1 MTINFPS
8 KVRAAGKN
16 NWTYVPAIAIPS
28 APTIAE
34 LNAGIMTQASYDA
47 DQMRPSGSSDT
58 QAEQRYMQ
66 EFESQGRGRKK
77 FEFADVEVIF
87 DPQTP
92 DSVDYEL
99 ATAWIAEPD
108 GYMVARLGV
117 AHDAAFAAAQVLS
130 VIVPVSIVDLLPVAP
145 DPSKPNDAYRRL
157 FQILT
162 TGDPI
167 TDVTIAGS
175 GS

>member
-16 NWTYVPAIAIPS
+16 NWTYVPVIAIPG

-47 DQMRPSGSSDT
+47 DQMRPSGKADT
-58 QAEQRYMQ
+58 QAEQRYSQ
-66 EFESQGRGRKK
+66 EFESQGRGRKT
-77 FEFADVEVIF
+77 FDFADVEVIY
-87 DPQTP
+87 DPQEPT
-92 DSVDYEL
+92 SVDYKL
-99 ATAWIAEPD
+99 ATLWLTEPD
-108 GYMVARLGV
+108 GFMVARFGV
-117 AHDAAFAAAQVLS
+117 AHDAAFAAAQVVS

-167 TDVTIAGS
+167 TDVTIAV
-175 GS
+175 

>member
-16 NWTYVPAIAIPS
+16 NWTYVPAIAVPS
-28 APTIAE
+28 APTIIE

-47 DQMRPSGSSDT
+47 DQMRPSGSSKT
-58 QAEQRYMQ
+58 EAEQRYSQ
-66 EFESQGRGRKK
+66 EFESQGRGRKTYD
-77 FEFADVEVIF
+77 FGDVDVIF
-87 DPQTP
+87 DPQAP

-99 ATAWIAEPD
+99 ATAWLTEPD
-108 GYMVARLGV
+108 GFMVARLGV
-117 AHDAAFAAAQVLS
+117 DHDAEFAAAQVLS

-145 DPSKPNDAYRRL
+145 DPSKPNDAYLRK

-167 TDVTIAGS
+167 TDVTIAA
-175 GS
+175 

>member
-16 NWTYVPAIAIPS
+16 NWTYVPVILDPS
-28 APTIAE
+28 APTIVE

-47 DQMRPSGSSDT
+47 DQMRPAGSADT
-58 QAEQRYMQ
+58 QAEQRYSQ

-77 FEFADVEVIF
+77 FEFGDVDVIF

-92 DSVDYEL
+92 DSVEYEL
-99 ATAWIAEPD
+99 ATAWMAEPD
-108 GYMVARLGV
+108 GFMVARLGV
-117 AHDAAFAAAQVLS
+117 AHDAVFAAAQVLS

-145 DPSKPNDAYRRL
+145 DPSKANDAYLRR

-167 TDVTIAGS
+167 TDVTLAL
-175 GS
+175 